1 MTDNAPK
8 TARQEFW
15 DGVKDETP
23 LMLGV
28 FPFGMVFGVLGVEAG
43 LDPIVVMAMSVIV
56 FGGASQVVF
65 AQMASAGASGMV
77 IAGTVGIINL
87 RHALYSATMTQY
99 IENLPMRWRVLLAYL
114 LTDEAFFVTLNR
126 MQTKPP
132 SPYMHFHMLGTGGLL
147 WVMWQISTS
156 IGVGLGEL
164 IPSSL
169 NLGFAIPLT
178 FMAITLPQITSIP
191 PLVALLVAGVVAILG
206 QNLPWNIW
214 VIAAG
219 LIGMVAGY
227 TAEAIMNKRKHD
239 QNTKIKKRGGVSHD
253 RH

>member
-1 MTDNAPK
+1 MSSIAATK

-15 DGVKDETP
+15 DGVRDEIP

-43 LDPIVVMAMSVIV
+43 LEPLVVMAMSVIV

-65 AQMASAGASGMV
+65 VQMVGAGASGLV
-77 IAGTVGIINL
+77 ITGTVGIINL
-87 RHALYSATMTQY
+87 RHALYSATLTQY
-99 IENLPMRWRVLLAYL
+99 IQGLPMRWRFVLAYL
-114 LTDEAFFVTLNR
+114 LTDEAFFISLNR

-147 WVMWQISTS
+147 WVMWQIATA
-156 IGVGLGEL
+156 IGIGLGEL
-164 IPSSL
+164 IPDAL

-191 PLVALLVAGVVAILG
+191 PLVALLVAGTVAILG
-206 QNLPWNIW
+206 QDLPWNIW
-214 VIAAG
+214 VITAG
-219 LIGMVAGY
+219 LIGMIAGY
-227 TAEAIMNKRKHD
+227 CAEMLLAK
-239 QNTKIKKRGGVSHD
+239 QNRAPNDGG
-253 RH
+253 RA

>member
-1 MTDNAPK
+1 MTAATPTK
-8 TARQEFW
+8 TAKQEFW

-65 AQMASAGASGMV
+65 AQMASVGAGGLV

-87 RHALYSATMTQY
+87 RHALYSASMTKY
-99 IENLPMRWRVLLAYL
+99 IQDMPMRWRVLLAYL

-132 SPYMHFHMLGTGGLL
+132 SPYMHYHMLGTGGLL
-147 WVMWQISTS
+147 WVMWQLSTA

-178 FMAITLPQITSIP
+178 FMAITLPQITSTP
-191 PLVALLVAGVVAILG
+191 PLVALLVAGTVAILG
-206 QNLPWNIW
+206 QDLPWNIW
-214 VIAAG
+214 VITAG
-219 LIGMVAGY
+219 LVGMGAGFF
-227 TAEAIMNKRKHD
+227 AEKLLSRNAAASDK
-239 QNTKIKKRGGVSHD
+239 GGHA
-253 RH
+253 

>member
-1 MTDNAPK
+1 MSSVAATK

-15 DGVKDETP
+15 DGVRDEIP

-43 LDPIVVMAMSVIV
+43 LEPLVVMAMSVIV

-65 AQMASAGASGMV
+65 VQMVGAGASGMV
-77 IAGTVGIINL
+77 ITGTVGIINL
-87 RHALYSATMTQY
+87 RHALYSATLTQY
-99 IENLPMRWRVLLAYL
+99 IQGLPMRWRFVLAYL
-114 LTDEAFFVTLNR
+114 LTDEAFFISLNR

-147 WVMWQISTS
+147 WVMWQIATA
-156 IGVGLGEL
+156 IGIGLGEL
-164 IPSSL
+164 IPDAL

-191 PLVALLVAGVVAILG
+191 PLVALLVAGTVAILG
-206 QNLPWNIW
+206 QDLPWNIW
-214 VIAAG
+214 VITAG
-219 LIGMVAGY
+219 LIGMIAGY
-227 TAEAIMNKRKHD
+227 CAEMLLAK
-239 QNTKIKKRGGVSHD
+239 QNRAPNDGGQA
-253 RH
+253 

>member
-1 MTDNAPK
+1 MSSIAATK

-15 DGVKDETP
+15 DGVRDEIP

-43 LDPIVVMAMSVIV
+43 LEPLVVMAMSVIV

-65 AQMASAGASGMV
+65 AQMAGAGASGLV
-77 IAGTVGIINL
+77 ITGTVGIINL
-87 RHALYSATMTQY
+87 RHALYSATLTQY
-99 IENLPMRWRVLLAYL
+99 IQGLPMRWRFVLAYL
-114 LTDEAFFVTLNR
+114 LTDEAFFISLNR

-147 WVMWQISTS
+147 WVMWQIATA
-156 IGVGLGEL
+156 IGIGLGEL
-164 IPSSL
+164 IPDAL

-191 PLVALLVAGVVAILG
+191 PLVALLVAGTVAILG
-206 QNLPWNIW
+206 QDLPWNIW
-214 VIAAG
+214 VITAG
-219 LIGMVAGY
+219 LIGMIAGY
-227 TAEAIMNKRKHD
+227 CAEMLLAKQNPGPNK
-239 QNTKIKKRGGVSHD
+239 GGQA
-253 RH
+253 

>member
-1 MTDNAPK
+1 MSSVAATK

-15 DGVKDETP
+15 DGVRDEIP

-43 LDPIVVMAMSVIV
+43 LEPLVVMAMSVIV

-65 AQMASAGASGMV
+65 VQMVGAGASGMV
-77 IAGTVGIINL
+77 ITGTVGIINL
-87 RHALYSATMTQY
+87 RHALYSATLTQY
-99 IENLPMRWRVLLAYL
+99 IQGLPMRWRFVLAYL
-114 LTDEAFFVTLNR
+114 LTDEAFFISLNR
-126 MQTKPP
+126 MQTNPP

-147 WVMWQISTS
+147 WVMWQISTA
-156 IGVGLGEL
+156 IGIGLGEL
-164 IPSSL
+164 IPDAL

-191 PLVALLVAGVVAILG
+191 PLVALLVAGTVAILG

-214 VIAAG
+214 VITAG
-219 LIGMVAGY
+219 LIGMIAGY
-227 TAEAIMNKRKHD
+227 CAEMLLAKQNRGANK
-239 QNTKIKKRGGVSHD
+239 GGQA
-253 RH
+253 

>member
-1 MTDNAPK
+1 MSSVAASK

-15 DGVKDETP
+15 DGVRDEIP

-43 LDPIVVMAMSVIV
+43 LEPLVVMAMSVIV

-65 AQMASAGASGMV
+65 VQMVGAGASGLV
-77 IAGTVGIINL
+77 ITGTVGIINL
-87 RHALYSATMTQY
+87 RHALYSATLTQY
-99 IENLPMRWRVLLAYL
+99 IQGLPMRWRFVLAYL
-114 LTDEAFFVTLNR
+114 LTDEAFFISLNR

-147 WVMWQISTS
+147 WVMWQIATA
-156 IGVGLGEL
+156 IGIGLGEL
-164 IPSSL
+164 IPDAL

-191 PLVALLVAGVVAILG
+191 PLVALLVAGTVAILG
-206 QNLPWNIW
+206 QDLPWNIW
-214 VIAAG
+214 VITAG
-219 LIGMVAGY
+219 LIGMIAGY
-227 TAEAIMNKRKHD
+227 CAEMLLAK
-239 QNTKIKKRGGVSHD
+239 QNRAPNDGGQA
-253 RH
+253 

>member
-1 MTDNAPK
+1 MSSVATTK

-15 DGVKDETP
+15 DGVRDEIP

-43 LDPIVVMAMSVIV
+43 LEPLVVMAMSVIV

-65 AQMASAGASGMV
+65 VQMVGAGASGLV
-77 IAGTVGIINL
+77 ITGTVGIINL
-87 RHALYSATMTQY
+87 RHALYSATLTQY
-99 IENLPMRWRVLLAYL
+99 IQGLPMRWRFVLAYL
-114 LTDEAFFVTLNR
+114 LTDEAFFISLNR

-147 WVMWQISTS
+147 WVMWQIATA
-156 IGVGLGEL
+156 IGIGLGEL
-164 IPSSL
+164 IPDAL

-191 PLVALLVAGVVAILG
+191 PLVALLVAGTVAILG
-206 QNLPWNIW
+206 QDLPWNIW
-214 VIAAG
+214 VITAG
-219 LIGMVAGY
+219 LIGMIAGY
-227 TAEAIMNKRKHD
+227 CAEMLLAK
-239 QNTKIKKRGGVSHD
+239 QNRAPNDGGQA
-253 RH
+253 

>member
-1 MTDNAPK
+1 MSSVAATK

-15 DGVKDETP
+15 DGVRDEIP

-43 LDPIVVMAMSVIV
+43 LEPLVVMAMSVIV

-65 AQMASAGASGMV
+65 VQMVGAGASGLV
-77 IAGTVGIINL
+77 ITGTVGIINL
-87 RHALYSATMTQY
+87 RHALYSATLTQY
-99 IENLPMRWRVLLAYL
+99 IQGLPMRWRFVLAYL
-114 LTDEAFFVTLNR
+114 LTDEAFFISLNR

-147 WVMWQISTS
+147 WVMWQIATA
-156 IGVGLGEL
+156 IGIGLGEL
-164 IPSSL
+164 IPDAL

-191 PLVALLVAGVVAILG
+191 PLVALLVAGTVAILG
-206 QNLPWNIW
+206 QDLPWNIW
-214 VIAAG
+214 VITAG
-219 LIGMVAGY
+219 LIGMIAGY
-227 TAEAIMNKRKHD
+227 CAEMLLAK
-239 QNTKIKKRGGVSHD
+239 QNRAPNDGGQA
-253 RH
+253 

>member
-1 MTDNAPK
+1 MSSVAATK

-15 DGVKDETP
+15 DGVRDEIP

-43 LDPIVVMAMSVIV
+43 LEPLVVMAMSVIV

-65 AQMASAGASGMV
+65 VQMAGAGASGLV
-77 IAGTVGIINL
+77 ITGTVGIINL
-87 RHALYSATMTQY
+87 RHALYSATLTQY
-99 IENLPMRWRVLLAYL
+99 IQGLPMRWRFVLAYL
-114 LTDEAFFVTLNR
+114 LTDEAFFISLNR

-147 WVMWQISTS
+147 WVMWQIATA
-156 IGVGLGEL
+156 IGIGLGEL
-164 IPSSL
+164 IPDAL

-191 PLVALLVAGVVAILG
+191 PLVALLVAGTVAILG
-206 QNLPWNIW
+206 QDLPWNIW
-214 VIAAG
+214 VITAG
-219 LIGMVAGY
+219 LIGMIAGY
-227 TAEAIMNKRKHD
+227 CAEMLLAKQNRAPNK
-239 QNTKIKKRGGVSHD
+239 GGQA
-253 RH
+253 

>member
-1 MTDNAPK
+1 MSSVAATK

-15 DGVKDETP
+15 DGVRDEIP

-43 LDPIVVMAMSVIV
+43 LEPLVVMAMSVIV

-65 AQMASAGASGMV
+65 VQMAGAGASGMV
-77 IAGTVGIINL
+77 ITGTVGIINL
-87 RHALYSATMTQY
+87 RHALYSATLTQY
-99 IENLPMRWRVLLAYL
+99 IQGLPMRWRFVLAYL
-114 LTDEAFFVTLNR
+114 LTDEAFFISLNR

-147 WVMWQISTS
+147 WVMWQIATA
-156 IGVGLGEL
+156 IGIGLGEL
-164 IPSSL
+164 IPDAL

-191 PLVALLVAGVVAILG
+191 PLVALLVAGTVAILG
-206 QNLPWNIW
+206 QDLPWNIW
-214 VIAAG
+214 VITAG
-219 LIGMVAGY
+219 LIGMIAGY
-227 TAEAIMNKRKHD
+227 CAEMLLAK
-239 QNTKIKKRGGVSHD
+239 QNRAPNDGGQA
-253 RH
+253 